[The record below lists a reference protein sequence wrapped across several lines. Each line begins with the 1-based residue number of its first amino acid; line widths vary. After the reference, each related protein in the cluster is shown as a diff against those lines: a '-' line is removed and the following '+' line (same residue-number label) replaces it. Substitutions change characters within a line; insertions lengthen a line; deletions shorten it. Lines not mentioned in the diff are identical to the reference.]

1 MNSKGPNDK
10 TDLSG
15 ISGTNFSQKNIRKLM
30 ETPVLIG
37 SDDPLHIL
45 KIRLARGEVNS
56 DDFIEMRKLLEE

>member
-1 MNSKGPNDK
+1 
-10 TDLSG
+10 
-15 ISGTNFSQKNIRKLM
+15 M

-56 DDFIEMRKLLEE
+56 DDFKEMRKLLEE